1 MQAGEPGSPG
11 NECAQTSATPVT
23 AHYSLC
29 RYGKPTASPK
39 ATGLRGAT
47 AKGVRL
53 RRLSRRRLEQDGSA
67 HTPDSRDHPT
77 GRLCGGWGDVPTVG
91 LEKWMHA
98 GCASPSRQPH
108 VCAHTRAH
116 MCRYILM
123 HAHSHAFAH
132 MHTRARSRV
141 NAHMHA
147 RLDLCP
153 HAHAHTL
160 ARALAHGEK
169 GLRGSR
175 GRAAHP
181 GRTRAALARHREIQ
195 AVARSVPHRPIGS
208 ALLSVPLKRP
218 LHLDHLQSEKCNPR
232 WHFWPHLVPQLYLEQ
247 TGAFLGPRGVRVAR
261 DGETDHRGRVLPDSH
276 PWSN

>member
-77 GRLCGGWGDVPTVG
+77 GRLCGGEGGGVPTVG

-98 GCASPSRQPH
+98 GCASPSRQPR
-108 VCAHTRAH
+108 VHT
-116 MCRYILM
+116 
-123 HAHSHAFAH
+123 HACTRTH
-132 MHTRARSRV
+132 MHTCADTYSCTHT
-141 NAHMHA
+141 HMH
-147 RLDLCP
+147 L
-153 HAHAHTL
+153 HTCTL
-160 ARALAHGEK
+160 V
-169 GLRGSR
+169 RG
-175 GRAAHP
+175 H
-181 GRTRAALARHREIQ
+181 
-195 AVARSVPHRPIGS
+195 V
-208 ALLSVPLKRP
+208 
-218 LHLDHLQSEKCNPR
+218 
-232 WHFWPHLVPQLYLEQ
+232 
-247 TGAFLGPRGVRVAR
+247 
-261 DGETDHRGRVLPDSH
+261 
-276 PWSN
+276 

>member
-77 GRLCGGWGDVPTVG
+77 GRLCGGGGGACPLSGW
-91 LEKWMHA
+91 KS
-98 GCASPSRQPH
+98 GCTRDARLPPDNH
-108 VCAHTRAH
+108 VCARTRVHAHAHAH

-153 HAHAHTL
+153 HTHAHSRTCAHTRTGTR
-160 ARALAHGEK
+160 ARGEGPAGVSRAGCPPWRETS
-169 GLRGSR
+169 GLGQAP
-175 GRAAHP
+175 GNP
-181 GRTRAALARHREIQ
+181 GRRSLRPPSTHWVGFAL
-195 AVARSVPHRPIGS
+195 
-208 ALLSVPLKRP
+208 
-218 LHLDHLQSEKCNPR
+218 
-232 WHFWPHLVPQLYLEQ
+232 
-247 TGAFLGPRGVRVAR
+247 GAP
-261 DGETDHRGRVLPDSH
+261 ETSTAP
-276 PWSN
+276 